1 MKGKELIGKIKLGV
15 KRNAPE
21 LLLGAGLVTGT
32 ACVIT
37 ASKATLKAKKIKE
50 ESNID
55 KAELA
60 VLFEQGDIT
69 EPEFKQ
75 AIVKHYSKLGLSLLK
90 EYAVPLSL
98 YGATVGLVFSSY
110 KIQKNRQMALSA
122 ALTAC
127 TTAYSALVTKLKN
140 GAQNGL
146 TAKEVLEGV
155 EVVEKINPETG
166 EVTTTRVQGEP
177 VGNLYSVRFDKYS
190 TCWEKDKFQNE
201 CTLQAEQ
208 NWANDRLRLQG
219 YLFLNDVYD
228 RLGLPRTK
236 AGQIVGWTLDGEGDG
251 YVDFGIV
258 DASTYDDVRFDN
270 NAFDLDFN
278 VDGDILTKF

>member
-1 MKGKELIGKIKLGV
+1 MKVQELIGKVKLGA

-21 LLLGAGLVTGT
+21 LLLGAGLITGT

-37 ASKATLKAKKIKE
+37 ASRSTLKAQDINNQSQINKLR
-50 ESNID
+50 
-55 KAELA
+55 LA
-60 VLFEQGDIT
+60 ADFEQGLIN
-69 EPEFKQ
+69 EEEFRKEV
-75 AIVKHYSKLGLSLLK
+75 IKHYSKLGLSLLK
-90 EYAVPLSL
+90 EYSIPLGL
-98 YGATVGLVFSSY
+98 YGATVACIFSSY

-127 TTAYSALVTKLKN
+127 TTAYATLVKKIKN
-140 GAQNGL
+140 GAENGL

-155 EVVEKINPETG
+155 EVVEKVDPETG
-166 EVTTTRVQGEP
+166 EVTMERVQGDA
-177 VGNLYSVRFDKYS
+177 VCGLYSARFDKYS

-201 CTLQAEQ
+201 CTLQSEQ

-236 AGQIVGWTLDGEGDG
+236 AGQIVGWTLEGEGDG
-251 YVDFGIV
+251 YVDFGIQ
-258 DASTYDDVRFDN
+258 DCSNYDDVRFDN

-278 VDGDILTKF
+278 VDGDILSKF